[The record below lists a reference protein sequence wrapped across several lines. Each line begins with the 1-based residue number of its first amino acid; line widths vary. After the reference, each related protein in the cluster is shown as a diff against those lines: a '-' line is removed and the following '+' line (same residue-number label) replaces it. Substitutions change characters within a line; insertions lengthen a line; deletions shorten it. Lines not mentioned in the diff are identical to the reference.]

1 MDLAEFFAADGPL
14 ARVVTGYRP
23 REGQLAMAAAVADS
37 LAGGEHLVV
46 EAGTGIGKTY
56 AYLVPC
62 LLAGERTVIST
73 GTRTLQDQ
81 LFQRD
86 LPLLSAALGR
96 PLTVAL
102 LKGRANYLCHLR
114 LDQARSRD
122 DFSAEDRLRLGEVA
136 DWKRTTSTG
145 DLAELTWLSE
155 QNQLRAAITSTREN
169 CLGSRCEHYE
179 DCFVLGARQKALAAD
194 VVIVNHHLL
203 LADLVLKEEG
213 FGELLPGF
221 TRVIVDE
228 AHQLPDLAQVF
239 FSRSIGS
246 RQIESI
252 AADIRALRQSD
263 GLALEEA
270 DTGPVEQA
278 VVTARRSLSGRLGRR
293 ALGELAGDELGLADL
308 ALAVGDLAEAVK
320 AHADSDA
327 DWQNILDRLKR
338 IESDLDAVERGLEGN
353 DQAMT
358 WMEVRRGGRFTLHV
372 TPFDSGAELGKRI
385 DDQAAS
391 WVFTSATLA
400 VDGQFDHFL
409 GRVGIAA
416 AETCEFPSPFDYE
429 NNARLFLPAGLP
441 TPAAS
446 GFTNSLLQTVLPLVA
461 ASGGGA
467 FLLFTSHRAL
477 NEARDIIKGSPYLD
491 GLEVLVQGD
500 EDRSALLARFRRAGN
515 GVLFGTGSFWEG
527 VDVRGDAL
535 RLVVVDKLPFAP
547 PNDPLVQAR
556 IEQIK
561 GDGGEPF
568 WAYQVP
574 EAILTLKQGVGRLIR
589 DFDDR
594 GVIVIGDRRL
604 VDKPY
609 GRAFLRSL
617 PPIPVV
623 REVEVVR
630 DFLTAMDGSPRAAVS

>member
-1 MDLAEFFAADGPL
+1 MDLADFFAADGPL
-14 ARVVTGYRP
+14 SRVVTGYRP
-23 REGQLAMAAAVADS
+23 RDGQLAMARAVARA
-37 LAGGEHLVV
+37 LEAGEHLVV

-81 LFQRD
+81 LYQRD

-102 LKGRANYLCHLR
+102 LKGRANYVCHLR
-114 LDQARSRD
+114 LDQSRD
-122 DFSAEDRLRLGEVA
+122 REDFGAEQRLRLGEVS
-136 DWKRTTSTG
+136 DWRRTTSSG

-155 QNQLRAAITSTREN
+155 RDPLRNAITSTRDN
-169 CLGSRCEHYE
+169 CLGSRCDRYS
-179 DCFVLGARQKALAAD
+179 DCFVLDARQKALSAD

-239 FSRSIGS
+239 FSRSVGS
-246 RQIESI
+246 RQIESV
-252 AADIRALRQSD
+252 ATDIRTLRQGD

-270 DTGPVEQA
+270 DTGPLEQA
-278 VVTARRSLSGRLGRR
+278 VVGARRLLSGRPGRR
-293 ALGELAGDELGLADL
+293 ALGELAGDELGLSDLSQSVADL
-308 ALAVGDLAEAVK
+308 AQAVK
-320 AHADSDA
+320 AHADSDP
-327 DWQNILDRLKR
+327 DWQNALERLRR
-338 IESDLDAVERGLEGN
+338 IESDLDAVETASATQG
-353 DQAMT
+353 QALT

-372 TPFDSGAELGKRI
+372 TPFDSGSELGQRI
-385 DDQAAS
+385 NDQAAS

-400 VDGQFDHFL
+400 VDGRFDHFL
-409 GRVGIAA
+409 RRLGIGA
-416 AETCEFPSPFDYE
+416 AEASEFPSPFDYE
-429 NNARLFLPAGLP
+429 RNARLFLPSGLP
-441 TPAAS
+441 APSAP
-446 GFTNSLLQTVLPLVA
+446 GFTGQLLETVLPLVA

-467 FLLFTSHRAL
+467 FILFTSHRAL
-477 NEARDIIKGSPYLD
+477 NEARQLVDGSPHLE

-500 EDRSALLARFRRAGN
+500 EDRSALLTRFRASGN

-547 PNDPLVQAR
+547 PHDPLVQAR
-556 IEQIK
+556 IEQISAE
-561 GDGGEPF
+561 GGEPF

-604 VDKPY
+604 VDKAY

-623 REVEVVR
+623 REIGEAR
-630 DFLTAMDGSPRAAVS
+630 DFLKSMSEAGQAAAS

>member
-23 REGQLAMAAAVADS
+23 REGQLAMARAVAEA
-37 LAGGEHLVV
+37 LALGEHLVV

-136 DWKRTTSTG
+136 DWRRATGTG

-155 QNQLRAAITSTREN
+155 QNPLRAAITSTRDN
-169 CLGSRCEHYE
+169 CLGSRCEHYN
-179 DCFVLGARQKALAAD
+179 DCFVLAARQKALAAD

-228 AHQLPDLAQVF
+228 AHQLPDLAQLF
-239 FSRSIGS
+239 FSRSVGS
-246 RQIESI
+246 RQIENV

-270 DTGPVEQA
+270 DTGPVEQSIVA
-278 VVTARRSLSGRLGRR
+278 ARKTLSGRLGRR
-293 ALGELAGDELGLADL
+293 ALGELAGDELGLAEL
-308 ALAVGDLAEAVK
+308 SVAVENLVK
-320 AHADSDA
+320 AVEAHAGSDA
-327 DWQNILDRLKR
+327 DWQNVRDRLTR
-338 IESDLDAVERGLEGN
+338 ISADLDAVEAGAVQN
-353 DQAMT
+353 DQAMA
-358 WMEVRRGGRFTLHV
+358 WMEVRRGGRFMLHV
-372 TPFDSGAELGKRI
+372 TPFDSGAELGQRI
-385 DDQAAS
+385 DEQAAS

-400 VDGQFDHFL
+400 VDGRFDHFL
-409 GRVGIAA
+409 GRVGIGAA
-416 AETCEFPSPFDYE
+416 GTCEFPSPFDYE

-441 TPAAS
+441 PPAAA
-446 GFTNSLLQTVLPLVA
+446 GFTGRLLDSVLPLVA

-467 FLLFTSHRAL
+467 FILFTSHRAL
-477 NEARDIIKGSPYLD
+477 NEARQLIDGSPHLK
-491 GLEVLVQGD
+491 GLTVLVQGD

-556 IEQIK
+556 IEQITAE
-561 GDGGEPF
+561 GGEPF

-574 EAILTLKQGVGRLIR
+574 EAILALKQGVGRLIR

-594 GVIVIGDRRL
+594 GVIVLGDRRI

-623 REVEVVR
+623 REFEAVR
-630 DFLTAMDGSPRAAVS
+630 DFLATLQSPSRAAAS